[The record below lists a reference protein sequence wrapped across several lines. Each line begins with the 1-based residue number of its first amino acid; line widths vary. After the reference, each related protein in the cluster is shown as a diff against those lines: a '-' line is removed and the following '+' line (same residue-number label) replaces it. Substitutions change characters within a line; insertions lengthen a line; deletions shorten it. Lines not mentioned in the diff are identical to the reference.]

1 MSYFDSLS
9 PEEFIILAN
18 LVAFTLMEGNS
29 SKDNIILGSF
39 LSTVSSVMLSFS
51 AQQNILKTLNDDTQ
65 NDTTDILNH
74 NNQPVDI
81 LNNR

>member
-18 LVAFTLMEGNS
+18 LVAFTVMKGNS

-39 LSTVSSVMLSFS
+39 LSTVSSIMLSFS
-51 AQQNILKTLNDDTQ
+51 AQKNIINSLNEDAQNETGDFQQ
-65 NDTTDILNH
+65 NHI
-74 NNQPVDI
+74 NQPPIDVF
-81 LNNR
+81 

>member
-29 SKDNIILGSF
+29 TKDNIILGSF
-39 LSTVSSVMLSFS
+39 LSTVSNIMLSFS
-51 AQQNILKTLNDDTQ
+51 AQQNLLKTLTYDTQ
-65 NDTTDILNH
+65 NEAIDILNQNNQPGDILNH
-74 NNQPVDI
+74 M
-81 LNNR
+81 